1 MFYTKYYKAR
11 RTAMGRLTTGEIQK
25 ISSRLNK
32 KVDIP
37 VLGEQKEQIILEKI
51 IAQIDN
57 GAYTLRG

>member
-1 MFYTKYYKAR
+1 
-11 RTAMGRLTTGEIQK
+11 MGRLTAGEIQT

-51 IAQIDN
+51 IAQN
-57 GAYTLRG
+57 